1 MDPIK
6 GLGLLIV
13 LVVAVLGLLM
23 YTHSGDKQVV
33 QQKVQWTPS
42 LNVPGDTQEMVIG
55 GFSDPRYLSSMRRV
69 PFKEAGPPQIINE
82 I

>member
-6 GLGLLIV
+6 GLGLLILV
-13 LVVAVLGLLM
+13 LCVVLGVLM
-23 YTHSGDKQVV
+23 YLHNGK
-33 QQKVQWTPS
+33 KKNLAKRVQWTPS
-42 LNVPGDTQEMVIG
+42 LNLPGDTQEMVIG

-69 PFKEAGPPQIINE
+69 PFKEAGPPPLITE